1 MFIVYSIPQNLL
13 TPEEL
18 EFKKNKKR
26 VDHDLPIVLN
36 TSQNEH
42 TQNNLNLNADEQNS
56 DSQSRDLQRT
66 RNVSPLVQ
74 HSMNSAAA
82 GIGAPFNI
90 ESLIHSNYQ
99 TNNLSES
106 AAVYSMYNT
115 HNG

>member
-1 MFIVYSIPQNLL
+1 ML

-42 TQNNLNLNADEQNS
+42 AQNKLNLNADEPNS
-56 DSQSRDLQRT
+56 GSQSLQQT
-66 RNVSPLVQ
+66 RNVSPPVQ
-74 HSMNSAAA
+74 HSMNAAAA

-99 TNNLSES
+99 TNRLSES
-106 AAVYSMYNT
+106 AAIYSMYNT